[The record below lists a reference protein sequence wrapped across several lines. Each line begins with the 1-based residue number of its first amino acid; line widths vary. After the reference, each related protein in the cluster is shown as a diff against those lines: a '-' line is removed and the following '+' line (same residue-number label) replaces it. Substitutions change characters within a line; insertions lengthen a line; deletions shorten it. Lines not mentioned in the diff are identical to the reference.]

1 MVAVKQRLRHRTV
14 IAIGTLGMVTWL
26 SGCGFL
32 ASGLT
37 DVNGEI
43 ARVCEQSKLVQQ
55 AYAAGKPTDAL
66 YAASQA
72 TAFAVDAAS
81 QAVAQ
86 GDDRAKKLQRTVDD
100 LRSLGKAVND
110 KDTKTVTAI
119 TQSTIDTWCPA

>member
-1 MVAVKQRLRHRTV
+1 MADVKNRLRQGTV
-14 IAIGTLGMVTWL
+14 IACSAFVISASL
-26 SGCGFL
+26 SACGFL

-55 AYAAGKPTDAL
+55 AYAAGKSTDAL

-86 GDDRAKKLQRTVDD
+86 GDDRALKLQRTVDD

-110 KDTKTVTAI
+110 KDTKSVNAI